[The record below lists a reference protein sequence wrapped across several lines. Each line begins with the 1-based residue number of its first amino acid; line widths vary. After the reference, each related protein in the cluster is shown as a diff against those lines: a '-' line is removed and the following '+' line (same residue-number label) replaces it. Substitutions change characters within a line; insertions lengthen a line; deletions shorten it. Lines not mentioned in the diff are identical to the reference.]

1 MQKRRGDRMREIMIS
16 STVMILLVMLFRVI
30 FRGKVRHCLI
40 YAMWLF
46 VALRLLVPVNI
57 GTFSFGVSGMM
68 NQVQD
73 HTENTKEIEND
84 KMQEGSLNTLVL
96 HKNTTTNS
104 KMTVP
109 EEKET
114 PAQISAQ
121 EKMQEAWKA
130 YKDKIW
136 LAGTGSILLVVLVAN
151 IFYVHKLKKNRKS
164 FDKFREGKLPVYV
177 TENVQVPCLYGVFKT
192 AIYLPVQR
200 LDQLTEEQVKWI
212 ICHEECHYRQRD
224 HIWSLLRILL
234 TAVYWF
240 HPLVWAA
247 AYLSKKDAEISC
259 DEKVLANSNLT
270 QKIAYGKTLIC
281 VASRDRKLSVFY
293 PTTAV
298 VGTKKELKNR
308 MRKIVEE
315 NKYKRKAKVVL
326 AVIMATSVV
335 FTFSGCGNVT
345 QKDAQNSS
353 ATSDKIEKLQTTK
366 NDNSK
371 AVEQEKDT
379 IKDDTK
385 WNEKFTDFLKENQ
398 KKYKLFSVVAVG
410 EKREP
415 VLLVSKKQYASDVLD
430 GLSGKIRTDVTETS
444 EPMKIKTG
452 ADVYVLQGDEVK
464 KIDSISCSS
473 SGEWIHVNEGKVYV
487 DTHHSL
493 TGFEWND
500 GKWTS
505 NEIAQKMDKDY
516 ENYDTEFAKQ
526 FFWNFEVADSVIFWN
541 NTSKNRKKIETYAVR
556 KNMEERVNNFIRK
569 QIKEGRQAYIVCPL
583 VEENEDMEG
592 LQSVIE
598 LAERYQKETFSE
610 YKVAYLHGKMKPKE
624 KDEIMLKF
632 KDGEIQILIATTVIE
647 VGVNVPN
654 ASIMVVENAE
664 RFGLAQ
670 LHQLRGRV
678 GRGEYQSYCILK
690 YEGNGDTI
698 RQRMKVMC
706 DTNDGF
712 VISEKDLELRG
723 SGDFFGTEQHGLPEF
738 KIANLFEDIGTL
750 KKVQGLAIK
759 IMEDDPLLEKEKN
772 KKLNELVKEKFSSR
786 IEI

>member
-1 MQKRRGDRMREIMIS
+1 MREIMIS
-16 STVMILLVMLFRVI
+16 STIMILLVMLFRII

-68 NQVQD
+68 NQVQN
-73 HTENTKEIEND
+73 HTENTKEIETD
-84 KMQEGSLNTLVL
+84 KMQEGSSNTVVL
-96 HKNTTTNS
+96 HKNTTANS
-104 KMTVP
+104 KITVT

-114 PAQISAQ
+114 PTQISAQ
-121 EKMQEAWKA
+121 EKLQEAWKA

-136 LAGTGSILLVVLVAN
+136 LAGTCCILLVVLAAN

-177 TENVQVPCLYGVFKT
+177 TENVQVPCLYGMLKT
-192 AIYLPVQR
+192 AIYLPAQR
-200 LDQLTEEQVKWI
+200 IDQLTEEQVKWI
-212 ICHEECHYRQRD
+212 ICHEECHYRQGD

-259 DEKVLANSNLT
+259 DEKVLVNSNLT
-270 QKIAYGKTLIC
+270 QKIAYGRTLIC
-281 VASRDRKLSVFY
+281 VASKEQKMSVFY
-293 PTTAV
+293 PTTAAA
-298 VGTKKELKNR
+298 GTKKELKNR

-315 NKYKRKAKVVL
+315 YKYKRKARVIL
-326 AVIMATSVV
+326 AVFMATSVV

-371 AVEQEKDT
+371 AAEQEKDT

-398 KKYKLFSVVAVG
+398 KKYKLFSVVTVG

-430 GLSGKIRTDVTETS
+430 VLSGKIRTDVTGTS

-541 NTSKNRKKIETYAVR
+541 NTSKNRKKIETDSYGSDSVFRVR
-556 KNMEERVNNFIRK
+556 LVDGGVNFENQAGSDIVRDLKKTEQTVFVCDTSAIYK
-569 QIKEGRQAYIVCPL
+569 KENKPVIWFNCVNDKKEQRIWSASPSVWDQTKWEQYYIV
-583 VEENEDMEG
+583 EG
-592 LQSVIE
+592 KK
-598 LAERYQKETFSE
+598 KESTMLRLRPVTFSGKGKAGYE
-610 YKVAYLHGKMKPKE
+610 WQQFYLT
-624 KDEIMLKF
+624 
-632 KDGEIQILIATTVIE
+632 KDGKEHVTDEDSIIYDPDAVTQEDVDKMGAFIDHLWKNRLEKAECLISTYE
-647 VGVNVPN
+647 YLDMYSGYGD
-654 ASIMVVENAE
+654 IMHEKL
-664 RFGLAQ
+664 LA
-670 LHQLRGRV
+670 
-678 GRGEYQSYCILK
+678 
-690 YEGNGDTI
+690 
-698 RQRMKVMC
+698 
-706 DTNDGF
+706 
-712 VISEKDLELRG
+712 
-723 SGDFFGTEQHGLPEF
+723 
-738 KIANLFEDIGTL
+738 
-750 KKVQGLAIK
+750 
-759 IMEDDPLLEKEKN
+759 EKEKM
-772 KKLNELVKEKFSSR
+772 K
-786 IEI
+786 

>member
-1 MQKRRGDRMREIMIS
+1 MREIMIS

-136 LAGTGSILLVVLVAN
+136 LAGTCSILLVVLVAN

-192 AIYLPVQR
+192 AIYLPAQR

-212 ICHEECHYRQRD
+212 ICHEECHYRQGD

-326 AVIMATSVV
+326 AVIMVTSVV

-366 NDNSK
+366 NANSK
-371 AVEQEKDT
+371 AAEQEKDT

-398 KKYKLFSVVAVG
+398 KKYKLFSVVTVG

-430 GLSGKIRTDVTETS
+430 GLSSKIRTDVTETS

-516 ENYDTEFAKQ
+516 KNYDTEFAKQ

-541 NTSKNRKKIETYAVR
+541 NTSKNRKKIETDSYGSDSVFRVR
-556 KNMEERVNNFIRK
+556 LVDGGVNFENQAGRGIVRDLKKTEQTVFVCDTSAIYK
-569 QIKEGRQAYIVCPL
+569 KENKPVIWFNCVNDKKEQRIWSASPSVWDQTKWEQYYIV
-583 VEENEDMEG
+583 EG
-592 LQSVIE
+592 KK
-598 LAERYQKETFSE
+598 KESTMLRLRPATFSGKGKAGYE
-610 YKVAYLHGKMKPKE
+610 WQQFYLT
-624 KDEIMLKF
+624 
-632 KDGEIQILIATTVIE
+632 KDGKEHVTDEDSIIYDPDAVTQEDVDKMGAFIDHLWKNRLEKAECLISTYE
-647 VGVNVPN
+647 YLDMYSGYGD
-654 ASIMVVENAE
+654 IMHEKL
-664 RFGLAQ
+664 LA
-670 LHQLRGRV
+670 
-678 GRGEYQSYCILK
+678 
-690 YEGNGDTI
+690 
-698 RQRMKVMC
+698 
-706 DTNDGF
+706 
-712 VISEKDLELRG
+712 
-723 SGDFFGTEQHGLPEF
+723 
-738 KIANLFEDIGTL
+738 
-750 KKVQGLAIK
+750 
-759 IMEDDPLLEKEKN
+759 EKEKM
-772 KKLNELVKEKFSSR
+772 
-786 IEI
+786 

>member
-1 MQKRRGDRMREIMIS
+1 MREIMIS

-68 NQVQD
+68 NQVQN
-73 HTENTKEIEND
+73 HTENTKEIETD

-121 EKMQEAWKA
+121 EKLQEAWKA

-136 LAGTGSILLVVLVAN
+136 LAGTCSILLVVLAAN

-192 AIYLPVQR
+192 AIYLPAQR

-212 ICHEECHYRQRD
+212 ICHEECHYRQGD

-259 DEKVLANSNLT
+259 DEKVLANSNMT

-326 AVIMATSVV
+326 AVIMVTSVV

-353 ATSDKIEKLQTTK
+353 ATSDKIEKLQKTK

-371 AVEQEKDT
+371 AAEQEKDT

-398 KKYKLFSVVAVG
+398 KKYKLFSVVTVG

-430 GLSGKIRTDVTETS
+430 GLSGKIRTDVTGTS

-541 NTSKNRKKIETYAVR
+541 NTSKNRKKIETDSYGSDSVFRVR
-556 KNMEERVNNFIRK
+556 LVDGGVNFENQAGRGIVRDLKKTEQTVFVCDTSAIYK
-569 QIKEGRQAYIVCPL
+569 KENKPVIWFNCVNDKKEQRIWSASPSVWDQTKWEQYYIV
-583 VEENEDMEG
+583 EG
-592 LQSVIE
+592 KK
-598 LAERYQKETFSE
+598 KESTMLRLRPATFSGKGKAGYE
-610 YKVAYLHGKMKPKE
+610 WQQFYLT
-624 KDEIMLKF
+624 
-632 KDGEIQILIATTVIE
+632 KDGKEHVTDEDSIIYDPDSVTQEDVDNMGAFIDHLWKNRLEKAECLISTYE
-647 VGVNVPN
+647 YLDMYSGYGD
-654 ASIMVVENAE
+654 IMHEKL
-664 RFGLAQ
+664 LA
-670 LHQLRGRV
+670 
-678 GRGEYQSYCILK
+678 
-690 YEGNGDTI
+690 
-698 RQRMKVMC
+698 
-706 DTNDGF
+706 
-712 VISEKDLELRG
+712 
-723 SGDFFGTEQHGLPEF
+723 
-738 KIANLFEDIGTL
+738 
-750 KKVQGLAIK
+750 
-759 IMEDDPLLEKEKN
+759 EKEKM
-772 KKLNELVKEKFSSR
+772 E
-786 IEI
+786 

>member
-1 MQKRRGDRMREIMIS
+1 MREIMIS

-68 NQVQD
+68 NQVQN
-73 HTENTKEIEND
+73 HTENTKEIETD

-121 EKMQEAWKA
+121 EKLQEAWKA

-136 LAGTGSILLVVLVAN
+136 LAGTCSILLVVLAAN

-192 AIYLPVQR
+192 AIYLPAQR

-212 ICHEECHYRQRD
+212 ICHEECHYRQGD

-259 DEKVLANSNLT
+259 DEKVLANSNMT

-281 VASRDRKLSVFY
+281 VASRDRKLSVLY

-326 AVIMATSVV
+326 AVIMVTSVV

-371 AVEQEKDT
+371 AAEQEKDT

-398 KKYKLFSVVAVG
+398 KKYKLFSVVTVG

-430 GLSGKIRTDVTETS
+430 GLSGKIRTDVTGTS

-541 NTSKNRKKIETYAVR
+541 NTSKNRKKIETDSYGSDSVFRVR
-556 KNMEERVNNFIRK
+556 LVDGGVNFENQAGRGIVRDLKKTEQTVFVCDTSAIYK
-569 QIKEGRQAYIVCPL
+569 KENKPVIWFNCVNDKKEQRIWSASPSVWDQTKWEQYYIV
-583 VEENEDMEG
+583 EG
-592 LQSVIE
+592 KK
-598 LAERYQKETFSE
+598 KESTMLRLRPATFSGKGKAGYE
-610 YKVAYLHGKMKPKE
+610 WQQFYLT
-624 KDEIMLKF
+624 
-632 KDGEIQILIATTVIE
+632 KDGKEHVTDEDSIIYDPDSVTQEDVDNMGAFIDHLWKNRLEKAECLISTYE
-647 VGVNVPN
+647 YLDMYSGYGD
-654 ASIMVVENAE
+654 IMHEKL
-664 RFGLAQ
+664 LA
-670 LHQLRGRV
+670 
-678 GRGEYQSYCILK
+678 
-690 YEGNGDTI
+690 
-698 RQRMKVMC
+698 
-706 DTNDGF
+706 
-712 VISEKDLELRG
+712 
-723 SGDFFGTEQHGLPEF
+723 
-738 KIANLFEDIGTL
+738 
-750 KKVQGLAIK
+750 
-759 IMEDDPLLEKEKN
+759 EKEKM
-772 KKLNELVKEKFSSR
+772 E
-786 IEI
+786 

>member
-1 MQKRRGDRMREIMIS
+1 MREIMIS

-68 NQVQD
+68 NQVQN
-73 HTENTKEIEND
+73 HTENTKEIETD

-104 KMTVP
+104 KMTVL

-177 TENVQVPCLYGVFKT
+177 TESVQVPCLYGVFKT
-192 AIYLPVQR
+192 AIYLPAQR

-212 ICHEECHYRQRD
+212 ICHEECHYRQGD

-326 AVIMATSVV
+326 AVIMVTSVV

-371 AVEQEKDT
+371 AAEQEKDT

-398 KKYKLFSVVAVG
+398 KKYKLFSVVTVG

-430 GLSGKIRTDVTETS
+430 GLSSKIRTDVTETS

-541 NTSKNRKKIETYAVR
+541 NTSKNRKKIETDSYGSDSVFRVR
-556 KNMEERVNNFIRK
+556 LVDGGVNFENQAGSDIVRDLKKTEQTVFVCDTSAIYK
-569 QIKEGRQAYIVCPL
+569 KENKPVLWFNCVNDKKEQRIWSASPSVWDQTKWEQYYIV
-583 VEENEDMEG
+583 EG
-592 LQSVIE
+592 KK
-598 LAERYQKETFSE
+598 KESTMLRLRPATFFGKGKAGYE
-610 YKVAYLHGKMKPKE
+610 WQQFYLT
-624 KDEIMLKF
+624 
-632 KDGEIQILIATTVIE
+632 KDGKEHVTDEDSIIYDPDAVTQEDVDKMGAFIDHLWKNRLEKAECLISTYE
-647 VGVNVPN
+647 YLDMYSGYGD
-654 ASIMVVENAE
+654 IMHEKL
-664 RFGLAQ
+664 LA
-670 LHQLRGRV
+670 
-678 GRGEYQSYCILK
+678 
-690 YEGNGDTI
+690 
-698 RQRMKVMC
+698 
-706 DTNDGF
+706 
-712 VISEKDLELRG
+712 
-723 SGDFFGTEQHGLPEF
+723 
-738 KIANLFEDIGTL
+738 
-750 KKVQGLAIK
+750 
-759 IMEDDPLLEKEKN
+759 EKEKM
-772 KKLNELVKEKFSSR
+772 K
-786 IEI
+786 

>member
-1 MQKRRGDRMREIMIS
+1 MREIMIS

-68 NQVQD
+68 NQVQN
-73 HTENTKEIEND
+73 HTENTKEIETD

-104 KMTVP
+104 KMTVL

-177 TENVQVPCLYGVFKT
+177 TESVQVPCLYGVFKT
-192 AIYLPVQR
+192 AIYLPAQR

-212 ICHEECHYRQRD
+212 ICHEECHYRQGD

-315 NKYKRKAKVVL
+315 NKYKRKAKGVL
-326 AVIMATSVV
+326 AVIMVTSVV

-371 AVEQEKDT
+371 AAEQEKDT

-398 KKYKLFSVVAVG
+398 KKYKLFSVVTVG

-430 GLSGKIRTDVTETS
+430 GLSSKIRTDVTETS

-541 NTSKNRKKIETYAVR
+541 NTSKNRKKIETDSYGSDSVFRVR
-556 KNMEERVNNFIRK
+556 
-569 QIKEGRQAYIVCPL
+569 L
-583 VEENEDMEG
+583 V
-592 LQSVIE
+592 
-598 LAERYQKETFSE
+598 
-610 YKVAYLHGKMKPKE
+610 
-624 KDEIMLKF
+624 
-632 KDGEIQILIATTVIE
+632 DG
-647 VGVNVPN
+647 GVNF
-654 ASIMVVENAE
+654 ENQA
-664 RFGLAQ
+664 
-670 LHQLRGRV
+670 
-678 GRGEYQSYCILK
+678 
-690 YEGNGDTI
+690 
-698 RQRMKVMC
+698 
-706 DTNDGF
+706 
-712 VISEKDLELRG
+712 G
-723 SGDFFGTEQHGLPEF
+723 S
-738 KIANLFEDIGTL
+738 DIVRDL
-750 KKVQGLAIK
+750 KKT
-759 IMEDDPLLEKEKN
+759 
-772 KKLNELVKEKFSSR
+772 
-786 IEI
+786 

>member
-1 MQKRRGDRMREIMIS
+1 MREIMIS

-57 GTFSFGVSGMM
+57 GSFSFGVSGMV
-68 NQVQD
+68 NQVQN
-73 HTENTKEIEND
+73 HTENTNKIEPD
-84 KMQEGSLNTLVL
+84 KMQEGSSNIVVL
-96 HKNTTTNS
+96 HKNTTANS
-104 KMTVP
+104 KITVT

-114 PAQISAQ
+114 PTQISAQ
-121 EKMQEAWKA
+121 EKLQEAWKA

-136 LAGTGSILLVVLVAN
+136 LAGTCCILLVVLAAN

-177 TENVQVPCLYGVFKT
+177 TENVQVPCLYGVLKT
-192 AIYLPVQR
+192 AIYLPAQR

-212 ICHEECHYRQRD
+212 ICHEECHYRQGD

-259 DEKVLANSNLT
+259 DEKVLVNSNLT
-270 QKIAYGKTLIC
+270 QKIAYGRTLIC
-281 VASRDRKLSVFY
+281 VASKEQKMSVFY
-293 PTTAV
+293 PTTAAA
-298 VGTKKELKNR
+298 GTKKELKNR

-315 NKYKRKAKVVL
+315 NKYKRKARVIL
-326 AVIMATSVV
+326 AVFMVASVV

-345 QKDAQNSS
+345 QKEAQNSS
-353 ATSDKIEKLQTTK
+353 ATSDKTEKLQATK

-371 AVEQEKDT
+371 AAEQEKDT
-379 IKDDTK
+379 IKDYTK
-385 WNEKFTDFLKENQ
+385 WNEKFTDFLKENE
-398 KKYKLFSVVAVG
+398 KKYKLFSVVTVG
-410 EKREP
+410 ENREP

-430 GLSGKIRTDVTETS
+430 GLSGKIRTDVTGTG

-452 ADVYVLQGDEVK
+452 ADVYVLQGEEVK

-526 FFWNFEVADSVIFWN
+526 FFWNFDVADSVIFWN
-541 NTSKNRKKIETYAVR
+541 NTSKNRKKIETDSYGSDSVFRVR
-556 KNMEERVNNFIRK
+556 LVDGGVNFENQAGRGIVRDLKKTEQTVFVCDTSAIYK
-569 QIKEGRQAYIVCPL
+569 KENKSVIWFNCVNDKKEQRIWSASPSVWDQTKWEQYYIV
-583 VEENEDMEG
+583 EG
-592 LQSVIE
+592 KK
-598 LAERYQKETFSE
+598 KESTMLRLRPATFSGKGKAGYE
-610 YKVAYLHGKMKPKE
+610 WQQFYLT
-624 KDEIMLKF
+624 
-632 KDGEIQILIATTVIE
+632 KDGKEHMTDEDSIIYDPDAVTQEDVDKMGAFIDHLWKNRLEKAECLISTYE
-647 VGVNVPN
+647 YLDMYSGYGD
-654 ASIMVVENAE
+654 IMHEKL
-664 RFGLAQ
+664 LA
-670 LHQLRGRV
+670 
-678 GRGEYQSYCILK
+678 
-690 YEGNGDTI
+690 
-698 RQRMKVMC
+698 
-706 DTNDGF
+706 
-712 VISEKDLELRG
+712 
-723 SGDFFGTEQHGLPEF
+723 
-738 KIANLFEDIGTL
+738 
-750 KKVQGLAIK
+750 
-759 IMEDDPLLEKEKN
+759 EKEKM
-772 KKLNELVKEKFSSR
+772 E
-786 IEI
+786 

>member
-1 MQKRRGDRMREIMIS
+1 MREIMIS

-68 NQVQD
+68 NQVQN
-73 HTENTKEIEND
+73 HTENTKEIETD
-84 KMQEGSLNTLVL
+84 KMQEGSSNTVVL
-96 HKNTTTNS
+96 YKNITTNS

-136 LAGTGSILLVVLVAN
+136 LAGTCSILLVVLEAN

-192 AIYLPVQR
+192 AIYLPAQR

-212 ICHEECHYRQRD
+212 ICHEECHYRQGD

-326 AVIMATSVV
+326 AVIMVTSVV

-371 AVEQEKDT
+371 AAEQEKDT

-398 KKYKLFSVVAVG
+398 KKYKLFSVVTVG

-430 GLSGKIRTDVTETS
+430 GLSGKMRTDVTGTS

-541 NTSKNRKKIETYAVR
+541 NTSKNRKKIETDSYGSDSVFRVR
-556 KNMEERVNNFIRK
+556 LVDGGVNFENQAGRGIVRDLKKTEQTVFVCDTSAIYK
-569 QIKEGRQAYIVCPL
+569 KENKSVIWFNCVNDKKEQRIWSASPSVWDQSKWEQYYIV
-583 VEENEDMEG
+583 EG
-592 LQSVIE
+592 KK
-598 LAERYQKETFSE
+598 KESTMLRLRPATFSGKGKAGYE
-610 YKVAYLHGKMKPKE
+610 WQQFYLT
-624 KDEIMLKF
+624 
-632 KDGEIQILIATTVIE
+632 KDGKEHVTDEDSIIYDPDAVTQEDVDKMGAFIDHLWKNRLEKAECLISTYE
-647 VGVNVPN
+647 YLDMYSGYGD
-654 ASIMVVENAE
+654 IMHEKL
-664 RFGLAQ
+664 LA
-670 LHQLRGRV
+670 
-678 GRGEYQSYCILK
+678 
-690 YEGNGDTI
+690 
-698 RQRMKVMC
+698 
-706 DTNDGF
+706 
-712 VISEKDLELRG
+712 
-723 SGDFFGTEQHGLPEF
+723 
-738 KIANLFEDIGTL
+738 
-750 KKVQGLAIK
+750 
-759 IMEDDPLLEKEKN
+759 EKEKM
-772 KKLNELVKEKFSSR
+772 E
-786 IEI
+786 

>member
-1 MQKRRGDRMREIMIS
+1 MREIMIS

-114 PAQISAQ
+114 PAQISVQ
-121 EKMQEAWKA
+121 EKLQEVWNV

-136 LAGTGSILLVVLVAN
+136 LAGTYCILLV
-151 IFYVHKLKKNRKS
+151 IFATNFLYVHKLKNNRKS

-192 AIYLPVQR
+192 AIYLPAQR
-200 LDQLTEEQVKWI
+200 IDQLTEEQVKWI
-212 ICHEECHYRQRD
+212 ICHEECHYRQGD

-371 AVEQEKDT
+371 AAEQEKDT

-398 KKYKLFSVVAVG
+398 KKYKLFSVVTVG

-430 GLSGKIRTDVTETS
+430 GLSGKMRTDVTGTS

-541 NTSKNRKKIETYAVR
+541 NTSENRKKIETDSYGSDSVFRVR
-556 KNMEERVNNFIRK
+556 LVDGGVNFENQAGRGIVRDLKKTEQTVFVCDTSAIYK
-569 QIKEGRQAYIVCPL
+569 KESKPVIWFNCVNDKKEQRIWSASPSVWDQTKWEQYYIV
-583 VEENEDMEG
+583 EG
-592 LQSVIE
+592 KK
-598 LAERYQKETFSE
+598 KESTMLRLRPATFSGKGKAGYE
-610 YKVAYLHGKMKPKE
+610 WQQFYLT
-624 KDEIMLKF
+624 
-632 KDGEIQILIATTVIE
+632 KDGKEHVTDEDSIIYDPDAVTQEDVDKMGAFIDHLWKNRLEKAECLISTYE
-647 VGVNVPN
+647 YLDMYSGYGD
-654 ASIMVVENAE
+654 IMHEKL
-664 RFGLAQ
+664 LA
-670 LHQLRGRV
+670 
-678 GRGEYQSYCILK
+678 
-690 YEGNGDTI
+690 
-698 RQRMKVMC
+698 
-706 DTNDGF
+706 
-712 VISEKDLELRG
+712 
-723 SGDFFGTEQHGLPEF
+723 
-738 KIANLFEDIGTL
+738 
-750 KKVQGLAIK
+750 
-759 IMEDDPLLEKEKN
+759 EKEKM
-772 KKLNELVKEKFSSR
+772 K
-786 IEI
+786 

>member
-1 MQKRRGDRMREIMIS
+1 MREIMIS

-30 FRGKVRHCLI
+30 FRGKVRHYLI

-68 NQVQD
+68 NQVQN
-73 HTENTKEIEND
+73 HTENTKEIETD
-84 KMQEGSLNTLVL
+84 KMQESSLNTLVL

-136 LAGTGSILLVVLVAN
+136 LAGTCSILLVVLAAN

-192 AIYLPVQR
+192 AIYLPAQR

-212 ICHEECHYRQRD
+212 ICHEECHYRQGD

-259 DEKVLANSNLT
+259 DEKVLANSNMT

-371 AVEQEKDT
+371 AAEQEKDT

-398 KKYKLFSVVAVG
+398 KKYKLFSVVTVG

-430 GLSGKIRTDVTETS
+430 GLSGKIRTDVTGTS

-541 NTSKNRKKIETYAVR
+541 NTSKNRKKIETDSYGSDSVFRVR
-556 KNMEERVNNFIRK
+556 LVDGGVNFENQAGRGIVRDLKKTEQTVFVCDTSAIYK
-569 QIKEGRQAYIVCPL
+569 KENKPVIWFNCVNDKKEQRIWSASPSVWDQSKWEQYYT
-583 VEENEDMEG
+583 VEG
-592 LQSVIE
+592 KK
-598 LAERYQKETFSE
+598 KESTMLRLRPATFSGKGKAGYE
-610 YKVAYLHGKMKPKE
+610 WQQFYLT
-624 KDEIMLKF
+624 
-632 KDGEIQILIATTVIE
+632 KDGKEHVTDEDSIIYDPDSVTQEDVDNMGAFIDHLWKNRLEKAECLISTYE
-647 VGVNVPN
+647 YLDMYSGYGD
-654 ASIMVVENAE
+654 IMHEKL
-664 RFGLAQ
+664 LA
-670 LHQLRGRV
+670 
-678 GRGEYQSYCILK
+678 
-690 YEGNGDTI
+690 
-698 RQRMKVMC
+698 
-706 DTNDGF
+706 
-712 VISEKDLELRG
+712 
-723 SGDFFGTEQHGLPEF
+723 
-738 KIANLFEDIGTL
+738 
-750 KKVQGLAIK
+750 
-759 IMEDDPLLEKEKN
+759 EKEKM
-772 KKLNELVKEKFSSR
+772 E
-786 IEI
+786 

>member
-1 MQKRRGDRMREIMIS
+1 MREIMIS

-136 LAGTGSILLVVLVAN
+136 LAGTCSILLVVLVAN

-177 TENVQVPCLYGVFKT
+177 TENVQVPCLYGVLKT
-192 AIYLPVQR
+192 AIYLPAQR

-371 AVEQEKDT
+371 AAEQEKDM

-398 KKYKLFSVVAVG
+398 KKYKLFSVVTVG

-430 GLSGKIRTDVTETS
+430 GLSSKIRTDVTETS

-452 ADVYVLQGDEVK
+452 ADVYVLQDDEVK

-541 NTSKNRKKIETYAVR
+541 NTSKNRKKIETDSYGSDSVFRVR
-556 KNMEERVNNFIRK
+556 LVDGGVNFENQAGSDIVRDLKKTEQTVFVCDTSAIYK
-569 QIKEGRQAYIVCPL
+569 KENKPVIWFNCVNDKKEQRIWSASPSVWDQSKWEQYYIV
-583 VEENEDMEG
+583 EG
-592 LQSVIE
+592 KK
-598 LAERYQKETFSE
+598 KESTMLRLRPATFSGKGKAGYE
-610 YKVAYLHGKMKPKE
+610 WQQFYLT
-624 KDEIMLKF
+624 
-632 KDGEIQILIATTVIE
+632 KDGKEHVTDEDSIIYDPDAVTQEDVDNMGAFIDHLWKNRLEKAECLISTYE
-647 VGVNVPN
+647 YLDMYSGYGD
-654 ASIMVVENAE
+654 IMHEKL
-664 RFGLAQ
+664 LA
-670 LHQLRGRV
+670 
-678 GRGEYQSYCILK
+678 
-690 YEGNGDTI
+690 
-698 RQRMKVMC
+698 
-706 DTNDGF
+706 
-712 VISEKDLELRG
+712 
-723 SGDFFGTEQHGLPEF
+723 
-738 KIANLFEDIGTL
+738 
-750 KKVQGLAIK
+750 
-759 IMEDDPLLEKEKN
+759 EKEKM
-772 KKLNELVKEKFSSR
+772 K
-786 IEI
+786 

>member
-1 MQKRRGDRMREIMIS
+1 MREIMIS

-68 NQVQD
+68 NQVQN
-73 HTENTKEIEND
+73 HTENTKEIETD

-104 KMTVP
+104 KMTVL

-212 ICHEECHYRQRD
+212 ICHEECHYRQGD

-259 DEKVLANSNLT
+259 DEKVLANSNMT

-326 AVIMATSVV
+326 AVIMVTSVV

-371 AVEQEKDT
+371 AAEQEKDT

-398 KKYKLFSVVAVG
+398 KKYKLFSVVTVG

-430 GLSGKIRTDVTETS
+430 GLSGKIRTDVTGTS

-541 NTSKNRKKIETYAVR
+541 NTSKNRKKIETDSYGSDSVFRVR
-556 KNMEERVNNFIRK
+556 LVDGGVNFENQAGRGIVRDLKKTEQTVFVCDTSAIYK
-569 QIKEGRQAYIVCPL
+569 KENKPVIWFNCVNDKKEQRIWSASPSVWDQTKWEQYYIV
-583 VEENEDMEG
+583 EG
-592 LQSVIE
+592 KK
-598 LAERYQKETFSE
+598 KESTMLRLRPATFSGKGKAGYE
-610 YKVAYLHGKMKPKE
+610 WQQFYLT
-624 KDEIMLKF
+624 
-632 KDGEIQILIATTVIE
+632 KDGKEHVTDEDSIIYDPDSVTQEDVDNMGAFIDHLWKNRLEKAECLISTYE
-647 VGVNVPN
+647 YLDMYSGYGD
-654 ASIMVVENAE
+654 IMHEKL
-664 RFGLAQ
+664 LA
-670 LHQLRGRV
+670 
-678 GRGEYQSYCILK
+678 
-690 YEGNGDTI
+690 
-698 RQRMKVMC
+698 
-706 DTNDGF
+706 
-712 VISEKDLELRG
+712 
-723 SGDFFGTEQHGLPEF
+723 
-738 KIANLFEDIGTL
+738 
-750 KKVQGLAIK
+750 
-759 IMEDDPLLEKEKN
+759 EKEKM
-772 KKLNELVKEKFSSR
+772 E
-786 IEI
+786 

>member
-1 MQKRRGDRMREIMIS
+1 MREIMIS

-30 FRGKVRHCLI
+30 FRGKVRRCLI

-68 NQVQD
+68 NQVQN
-73 HTENTKEIEND
+73 HTENTKEIETD

-104 KMTVP
+104 KMTVL

-177 TENVQVPCLYGVFKT
+177 TESVQVPCLYGVFKT
-192 AIYLPVQR
+192 AIYLPAQR

-212 ICHEECHYRQRD
+212 ICHEECHYRQGD

-326 AVIMATSVV
+326 AVIMVTSVV

-371 AVEQEKDT
+371 AAEQEKDT

-398 KKYKLFSVVAVG
+398 KKYKLFSVVTVG

-541 NTSKNRKKIETYAVR
+541 NTSKNRKKIETDSYGSDSVFRVR
-556 KNMEERVNNFIRK
+556 LVDGGVNFENQAGSDIVRDLKKTEQTVFVCDTSAIYK
-569 QIKEGRQAYIVCPL
+569 KENKPVLWFNCVNDKKEQRIWSASPSVWDQTKWEQYYIV
-583 VEENEDMEG
+583 EG
-592 LQSVIE
+592 KK
-598 LAERYQKETFSE
+598 KESTMLRLRPATFFGKGKAGYE
-610 YKVAYLHGKMKPKE
+610 WQQFYLT
-624 KDEIMLKF
+624 
-632 KDGEIQILIATTVIE
+632 KDGKEHVTDEDSIIYDPDAVTQEDVDKMGAFIDHLWKNRLEKAECLISTYE
-647 VGVNVPN
+647 YLDMYSGYGD
-654 ASIMVVENAE
+654 IMHEKL
-664 RFGLAQ
+664 LA
-670 LHQLRGRV
+670 
-678 GRGEYQSYCILK
+678 
-690 YEGNGDTI
+690 
-698 RQRMKVMC
+698 
-706 DTNDGF
+706 
-712 VISEKDLELRG
+712 
-723 SGDFFGTEQHGLPEF
+723 
-738 KIANLFEDIGTL
+738 
-750 KKVQGLAIK
+750 
-759 IMEDDPLLEKEKN
+759 EKEKM
-772 KKLNELVKEKFSSR
+772 K
-786 IEI
+786 

>member
-1 MQKRRGDRMREIMIS
+1 MREIMIS

-68 NQVQD
+68 NQVQN
-73 HTENTKEIEND
+73 HTENTKEIETD

-136 LAGTGSILLVVLVAN
+136 LAGTCSILLVVLVAN

-177 TENVQVPCLYGVFKT
+177 TENVQVPCLYGVLKT
-192 AIYLPVQR
+192 AIYLPAQR

-212 ICHEECHYRQRD
+212 ICHEECHYRQGD

-259 DEKVLANSNLT
+259 DEKVLANSNMT

-371 AVEQEKDT
+371 AAEQEKDT

-398 KKYKLFSVVAVG
+398 KKYKLFSVVTVG

-541 NTSKNRKKIETYAVR
+541 NTSKNRKKIETDSYGSDSVFRVR
-556 KNMEERVNNFIRK
+556 LVDGGVNFENQAGSDIVRDLKKTEQTVFVCDTSAIYK
-569 QIKEGRQAYIVCPL
+569 KENKPVIWFNCVNDKKEQRIWSASPSVWDQTKWEQYYT
-583 VEENEDMEG
+583 VEG
-592 LQSVIE
+592 KK
-598 LAERYQKETFSE
+598 KESTMLRLRPATFSGKGKAGYE
-610 YKVAYLHGKMKPKE
+610 WQQFYLT
-624 KDEIMLKF
+624 
-632 KDGEIQILIATTVIE
+632 KDGKEHVTDEDSIIYDPDAVTQEDVDKMGAFIDHLWKNRLEKAECLISTYE
-647 VGVNVPN
+647 YLDMYSGYGD
-654 ASIMVVENAE
+654 IMHEKL
-664 RFGLAQ
+664 LA
-670 LHQLRGRV
+670 
-678 GRGEYQSYCILK
+678 
-690 YEGNGDTI
+690 
-698 RQRMKVMC
+698 
-706 DTNDGF
+706 
-712 VISEKDLELRG
+712 
-723 SGDFFGTEQHGLPEF
+723 
-738 KIANLFEDIGTL
+738 
-750 KKVQGLAIK
+750 
-759 IMEDDPLLEKEKN
+759 EKEKM
-772 KKLNELVKEKFSSR
+772 K
-786 IEI
+786 

>member
-1 MQKRRGDRMREIMIS
+1 MREIMIS

-68 NQVQD
+68 NQVQN
-73 HTENTKEIEND
+73 HTENTKEIETD

-104 KMTVP
+104 KMTVL

-192 AIYLPVQR
+192 AIYLPAQR

-212 ICHEECHYRQRD
+212 ICHEECHYRQGD

-259 DEKVLANSNLT
+259 DEKVLANSNMT

-326 AVIMATSVV
+326 AVIMVTSVV

-371 AVEQEKDT
+371 AAEQEKDT

-398 KKYKLFSVVAVG
+398 KKYKLFSVVTVG

-430 GLSGKIRTDVTETS
+430 GLSGKIRTDVTGTS

-541 NTSKNRKKIETYAVR
+541 NTSKNRKKIETDSYGSDSVFRVR
-556 KNMEERVNNFIRK
+556 LVDGGVNFENQAGRGIVRDLKKTEQTVFVCDTSAIYK
-569 QIKEGRQAYIVCPL
+569 KENKSVIWFNCVNDKKEQRIWSASPSVWDQSKWEQYYIV
-583 VEENEDMEG
+583 EG
-592 LQSVIE
+592 KK
-598 LAERYQKETFSE
+598 KESTMLRLRPATFSGKGKAGYE
-610 YKVAYLHGKMKPKE
+610 WQQFYLT
-624 KDEIMLKF
+624 
-632 KDGEIQILIATTVIE
+632 KDGKEHVTDEDSIIYDPDAVTQEDVDKMGAFIDHLWKNRLEKAECLISTYE
-647 VGVNVPN
+647 YLDMYSGYGD
-654 ASIMVVENAE
+654 IMHEKL
-664 RFGLAQ
+664 LA
-670 LHQLRGRV
+670 
-678 GRGEYQSYCILK
+678 
-690 YEGNGDTI
+690 
-698 RQRMKVMC
+698 
-706 DTNDGF
+706 
-712 VISEKDLELRG
+712 
-723 SGDFFGTEQHGLPEF
+723 
-738 KIANLFEDIGTL
+738 
-750 KKVQGLAIK
+750 
-759 IMEDDPLLEKEKN
+759 EKEKM
-772 KKLNELVKEKFSSR
+772 E
-786 IEI
+786 

>member
-1 MQKRRGDRMREIMIS
+1 MREIMIS

-73 HTENTKEIEND
+73 HTENTKEIETD

-136 LAGTGSILLVVLVAN
+136 LAGTCSILLVVLAAN

-192 AIYLPVQR
+192 AIYLPAQR

-212 ICHEECHYRQRD
+212 ICHEECHYRQGD

-326 AVIMATSVV
+326 AVIMVTSVV

-371 AVEQEKDT
+371 AAEQEKDT

-398 KKYKLFSVVAVG
+398 KKYKLFSVVTVG

-541 NTSKNRKKIETYAVR
+541 NTSKNRKKIETDSYGSDSVFRVR
-556 KNMEERVNNFIRK
+556 LVDGGVNFENQAGRGIVRDLKKTEQTVFVCDTSAIYK
-569 QIKEGRQAYIVCPL
+569 KENKPVIWFNCVNDKKEQRIWSASPSVWDQTKWEQYYIV
-583 VEENEDMEG
+583 EG
-592 LQSVIE
+592 KK
-598 LAERYQKETFSE
+598 KESTMLRLRPATFSGKGKAGYE
-610 YKVAYLHGKMKPKE
+610 WQQFYLT
-624 KDEIMLKF
+624 
-632 KDGEIQILIATTVIE
+632 KDGKEHVTDEDSIIYDPDAVTQEDVDKMGAFIDHLWKNRLEKAECLISTYE
-647 VGVNVPN
+647 YLDMYSGYGD
-654 ASIMVVENAE
+654 IMHEKL
-664 RFGLAQ
+664 LA
-670 LHQLRGRV
+670 
-678 GRGEYQSYCILK
+678 
-690 YEGNGDTI
+690 
-698 RQRMKVMC
+698 
-706 DTNDGF
+706 
-712 VISEKDLELRG
+712 
-723 SGDFFGTEQHGLPEF
+723 
-738 KIANLFEDIGTL
+738 
-750 KKVQGLAIK
+750 
-759 IMEDDPLLEKEKN
+759 EKEKM
-772 KKLNELVKEKFSSR
+772 E
-786 IEI
+786 

>member
-1 MQKRRGDRMREIMIS
+1 MREIMIS

-84 KMQEGSLNTLVL
+84 KMQEGSLNTFVL

-121 EKMQEAWKA
+121 EKMQEAWKT

-136 LAGTGSILLVVLVAN
+136 LAGTCSILLVVLVAN

-192 AIYLPVQR
+192 AIYLPAQR

-212 ICHEECHYRQRD
+212 ICHEECHYRQGD

-259 DEKVLANSNLT
+259 DEKVLANSNMT

-371 AVEQEKDT
+371 AAEQEKDT
-379 IKDDTK
+379 IRDDTK

-398 KKYKLFSVVAVG
+398 KKYKLFSVVTVG

-430 GLSGKIRTDVTETS
+430 GLSGKIRTDVTGTS

-541 NTSKNRKKIETYAVR
+541 NTSKNRKKIETDSYGSDSVFRVR
-556 KNMEERVNNFIRK
+556 LVDGGVNFENQAGRGIVRDLKKTEQTVFVCDTSAIYK
-569 QIKEGRQAYIVCPL
+569 KENKPVIWFNCVNDKKEQRIWSASPSVWDQSKWEQYYT
-583 VEENEDMEG
+583 VEG
-592 LQSVIE
+592 KK
-598 LAERYQKETFSE
+598 KESTMLRLRPATFSGKGKAGYE
-610 YKVAYLHGKMKPKE
+610 WQQFYLT
-624 KDEIMLKF
+624 
-632 KDGEIQILIATTVIE
+632 KDGKEHVTDEDSIIYDPDAVTQEDVDNMGAFIDNLWKNRLEKAECLISTYE
-647 VGVNVPN
+647 YLDMYSGYGD
-654 ASIMVVENAE
+654 IMHEKL
-664 RFGLAQ
+664 LA
-670 LHQLRGRV
+670 
-678 GRGEYQSYCILK
+678 
-690 YEGNGDTI
+690 
-698 RQRMKVMC
+698 
-706 DTNDGF
+706 
-712 VISEKDLELRG
+712 
-723 SGDFFGTEQHGLPEF
+723 
-738 KIANLFEDIGTL
+738 
-750 KKVQGLAIK
+750 
-759 IMEDDPLLEKEKN
+759 EKEKM
-772 KKLNELVKEKFSSR
+772 E
-786 IEI
+786 

>member
-1 MQKRRGDRMREIMIS
+1 MREIMIS

-68 NQVQD
+68 NQVQN
-73 HTENTKEIEND
+73 HTENTKEIETD

-121 EKMQEAWKA
+121 EKLQEAWKA

-136 LAGTGSILLVVLVAN
+136 LAGTCSILLVVLAAN

-192 AIYLPVQR
+192 AIYLPAQR

-212 ICHEECHYRQRD
+212 ICHEECHYRQGD

-247 AYLSKKDAEISC
+247 AYLSKKDAEISF
-259 DEKVLANSNLT
+259 DEKVLANSNMT

-326 AVIMATSVV
+326 AVIMVTSVV

-371 AVEQEKDT
+371 AAEQEKDT

-398 KKYKLFSVVAVG
+398 KKYKLFSVVTVG

-430 GLSGKIRTDVTETS
+430 GLSGKIRTDVTGTS

-541 NTSKNRKKIETYAVR
+541 NTSKNRKKIETDSYGSDSVFRVR
-556 KNMEERVNNFIRK
+556 LVDGGVNFENQAGRGIVRDLKKTEQTVFVCDTSAIYK
-569 QIKEGRQAYIVCPL
+569 KENKPVIWFNCVNDKKEQRIWSASPSVWDQTKWEQYYIV
-583 VEENEDMEG
+583 EG
-592 LQSVIE
+592 KK
-598 LAERYQKETFSE
+598 KESTMLRLRPATFSGKGKAGYE
-610 YKVAYLHGKMKPKE
+610 WQQFYLT
-624 KDEIMLKF
+624 
-632 KDGEIQILIATTVIE
+632 KDGKEHVTDEDSIIYDPDSVTQEDVDNMGAFIDHLWKNRLEKAECLISTYE
-647 VGVNVPN
+647 YLDMYSGYGD
-654 ASIMVVENAE
+654 IMHEKL
-664 RFGLAQ
+664 LA
-670 LHQLRGRV
+670 
-678 GRGEYQSYCILK
+678 
-690 YEGNGDTI
+690 
-698 RQRMKVMC
+698 
-706 DTNDGF
+706 
-712 VISEKDLELRG
+712 
-723 SGDFFGTEQHGLPEF
+723 
-738 KIANLFEDIGTL
+738 
-750 KKVQGLAIK
+750 
-759 IMEDDPLLEKEKN
+759 EKEKM
-772 KKLNELVKEKFSSR
+772 E
-786 IEI
+786 

>member
-1 MQKRRGDRMREIMIS
+1 MREIMIS

-68 NQVQD
+68 NQVQN
-73 HTENTKEIEND
+73 HTENTKEIETD

-104 KMTVP
+104 KMTVL

-177 TENVQVPCLYGVFKT
+177 TESVQVPCLYGGFKT
-192 AIYLPVQR
+192 AIYLPAQR

-212 ICHEECHYRQRD
+212 ICHEECHYRQGD

-326 AVIMATSVV
+326 AVIMVTSVV

-371 AVEQEKDT
+371 AAEQEKDT

-398 KKYKLFSVVAVG
+398 KKYKLFSVVTVG

-430 GLSGKIRTDVTETS
+430 GLSSKIRTDVTETS

-541 NTSKNRKKIETYAVR
+541 NTSKNRKKIETDSYGSDSVFRVR
-556 KNMEERVNNFIRK
+556 LVDGGVNFENQAGSDIVRDLKKTEQTVFVCDTSAIYK
-569 QIKEGRQAYIVCPL
+569 KENKPVLWFNCVNDKKEQRIWSASPSVWDQTKWEQYYIV
-583 VEENEDMEG
+583 EG
-592 LQSVIE
+592 KK
-598 LAERYQKETFSE
+598 KESTMLRLRPATFFGKGKAGYE
-610 YKVAYLHGKMKPKE
+610 WQQFYLT
-624 KDEIMLKF
+624 
-632 KDGEIQILIATTVIE
+632 KDGKEHVTDEDSIIYDPDAVTQEDVDKMGAFIDHLWKNRLEKAECLISTYE
-647 VGVNVPN
+647 YLDMYSGYGD
-654 ASIMVVENAE
+654 IMHEKL
-664 RFGLAQ
+664 LA
-670 LHQLRGRV
+670 
-678 GRGEYQSYCILK
+678 
-690 YEGNGDTI
+690 
-698 RQRMKVMC
+698 
-706 DTNDGF
+706 
-712 VISEKDLELRG
+712 
-723 SGDFFGTEQHGLPEF
+723 
-738 KIANLFEDIGTL
+738 
-750 KKVQGLAIK
+750 
-759 IMEDDPLLEKEKN
+759 EKEKM
-772 KKLNELVKEKFSSR
+772 K
-786 IEI
+786 

>member
-1 MQKRRGDRMREIMIS
+1 MREIMIS
-16 STVMILLVMLFRVI
+16 STIMILLVMLFRII

-68 NQVQD
+68 NQVQN
-73 HTENTKEIEND
+73 HTENTKEIETD
-84 KMQEGSLNTLVL
+84 KMQEGSSNIVVLN
-96 HKNTTTNS
+96 KNTAANS

-109 EEKET
+109 EAKET
-114 PAQISAQ
+114 PTQISVQ
-121 EKMQEAWKA
+121 EKLQEAWKA

-136 LAGTGSILLVVLVAN
+136 LAGTCCILLVVLAAN

-192 AIYLPVQR
+192 AIYLPAQR
-200 LDQLTEEQVKWI
+200 IDQLTEEQVKWI
-212 ICHEECHYRQRD
+212 ICHEECHYRQGD

-259 DEKVLANSNLT
+259 DEKVLVNSNLT
-270 QKIAYGKTLIC
+270 QKIAYGRTLIC
-281 VASRDRKLSVFY
+281 VASKEQKMSVFY
-293 PTTAV
+293 PTTAAA
-298 VGTKKELKNR
+298 GTKKELKNR

-315 NKYKRKAKVVL
+315 YKYKRKARVIL
-326 AVIMATSVV
+326 AVFMAASVV

-345 QKDAQNSS
+345 QKEAQNSS
-353 ATSDKIEKLQTTK
+353 ATSDKTEKLQTTK

-371 AVEQEKDT
+371 AAEQEKDT
-379 IKDDTK
+379 IKDYTK
-385 WNEKFTDFLKENQ
+385 WNEKFTDFLKENE
-398 KKYKLFSVVAVG
+398 KKYKLFSVVTVG
-410 EKREP
+410 ENREP

-430 GLSGKIRTDVTETS
+430 GLSGKIRTDVTGTG

-452 ADVYVLQGDEVK
+452 ADVYVLQGEEVK

-526 FFWNFEVADSVIFWN
+526 FFWNFDVADSVIFWN
-541 NTSKNRKKIETYAVR
+541 NTSKNRKKIETDSYGSDSVFRVRLVDGGVNFENRAGRGIVRDRKKTEQTVFVCDTSAIYKKENKPVIWFNCVNDKKEKRIWSASPSVWDQTKWEQYYTVDGDKKEATMLRLRPVTFSGKGKTGYEWQQFYLTKDGKEHVTDEDSIIYDPDAVTQEDVDKMGAFIDHLW
-556 KNMEERVNNFIRK
+556 KNRLEKAECLISTYEYLDMYSGYGDIMHEKLLAE
-569 QIKEGRQAYIVCPL
+569 
-583 VEENEDMEG
+583 EEN
-592 LQSVIE
+592 
-598 LAERYQKETFSE
+598 
-610 YKVAYLHGKMKPKE
+610 
-624 KDEIMLKF
+624 
-632 KDGEIQILIATTVIE
+632 
-647 VGVNVPN
+647 
-654 ASIMVVENAE
+654 
-664 RFGLAQ
+664 
-670 LHQLRGRV
+670 
-678 GRGEYQSYCILK
+678 
-690 YEGNGDTI
+690 
-698 RQRMKVMC
+698 
-706 DTNDGF
+706 
-712 VISEKDLELRG
+712 
-723 SGDFFGTEQHGLPEF
+723 
-738 KIANLFEDIGTL
+738 
-750 KKVQGLAIK
+750 
-759 IMEDDPLLEKEKN
+759 LEKN
-772 KKLNELVKEKFSSR
+772 
-786 IEI
+786 

>member
-1 MQKRRGDRMREIMIS
+1 MREIMIS

-68 NQVQD
+68 NQVQN
-73 HTENTKEIEND
+73 HTENTKEIETD

-177 TENVQVPCLYGVFKT
+177 TESVQVPCLYGVFKT
-192 AIYLPVQR
+192 AIYLPAQR

-259 DEKVLANSNLT
+259 DEKVLANSNMT

-371 AVEQEKDT
+371 AAEQEKDT

-398 KKYKLFSVVAVG
+398 KKYKLFSVVTVG

-430 GLSGKIRTDVTETS
+430 GLSGKMRTDVTGTS

-541 NTSKNRKKIETYAVR
+541 NTSKNRKKIETDSYGSDSVFRVR
-556 KNMEERVNNFIRK
+556 LVDGGVNFENQAGRGIVRDLKKTEQTVFVCDTSAIYK
-569 QIKEGRQAYIVCPL
+569 KENKSVIWFNCVNDKKEQRIWSASPSVWDQTKWEQYYIV
-583 VEENEDMEG
+583 EG
-592 LQSVIE
+592 KK
-598 LAERYQKETFSE
+598 KESTMLRLRPATFFGKGKAGYE
-610 YKVAYLHGKMKPKE
+610 WQQFYLT
-624 KDEIMLKF
+624 
-632 KDGEIQILIATTVIE
+632 KDGKEHVTDEDSIIYDPDAVTQEDVDKMGAFIDHLWKNRLEKAECLISTYE
-647 VGVNVPN
+647 YLDMYSGYGD
-654 ASIMVVENAE
+654 IMHEKL
-664 RFGLAQ
+664 LA
-670 LHQLRGRV
+670 
-678 GRGEYQSYCILK
+678 
-690 YEGNGDTI
+690 
-698 RQRMKVMC
+698 
-706 DTNDGF
+706 
-712 VISEKDLELRG
+712 
-723 SGDFFGTEQHGLPEF
+723 
-738 KIANLFEDIGTL
+738 
-750 KKVQGLAIK
+750 
-759 IMEDDPLLEKEKN
+759 EKEKM
-772 KKLNELVKEKFSSR
+772 E
-786 IEI
+786 

>member
-1 MQKRRGDRMREIMIS
+1 MREIMIS

-68 NQVQD
+68 NQVQN
-73 HTENTKEIEND
+73 HTENTKEIETD

-109 EEKET
+109 EEKEI

-136 LAGTGSILLVVLVAN
+136 LAGTCSILLVVLVAN

-192 AIYLPVQR
+192 AIYLPAQR

-212 ICHEECHYRQRD
+212 ICHEECHYRQGD

-326 AVIMATSVV
+326 AVIMVTSVV

-371 AVEQEKDT
+371 AAEQEKDT

-398 KKYKLFSVVAVG
+398 KKYKLFSVVTVG

-430 GLSGKIRTDVTETS
+430 GLSGKMRTDVTGTS

-452 ADVYVLQGDEVK
+452 ADVYVLQDDEVK

-541 NTSKNRKKIETYAVR
+541 NTSKNRKKIETDSYGSDSVFRVR
-556 KNMEERVNNFIRK
+556 LVDGGVNFENQAGRGIVRDLKKTEQTVFVCDTSAIYK
-569 QIKEGRQAYIVCPL
+569 KENKPVIWFNCVNDKKEQRIWSASPSVWDQTKWEQYYIV
-583 VEENEDMEG
+583 EG
-592 LQSVIE
+592 KK
-598 LAERYQKETFSE
+598 KESTMLRLRPATFFGKGKAGYE
-610 YKVAYLHGKMKPKE
+610 WQQFYLT
-624 KDEIMLKF
+624 
-632 KDGEIQILIATTVIE
+632 KDGKEHVTDEDSIIYDPDAVTQEDVDKMGAFIDHLWKNRLEKAECLISTYE
-647 VGVNVPN
+647 YLDMYSGYGD
-654 ASIMVVENAE
+654 IMHEKL
-664 RFGLAQ
+664 LA
-670 LHQLRGRV
+670 
-678 GRGEYQSYCILK
+678 
-690 YEGNGDTI
+690 
-698 RQRMKVMC
+698 
-706 DTNDGF
+706 
-712 VISEKDLELRG
+712 
-723 SGDFFGTEQHGLPEF
+723 
-738 KIANLFEDIGTL
+738 
-750 KKVQGLAIK
+750 
-759 IMEDDPLLEKEKN
+759 EKEKM
-772 KKLNELVKEKFSSR
+772 E
-786 IEI
+786 

>member
-1 MQKRRGDRMREIMIS
+1 MREIMIS

-68 NQVQD
+68 NQVQN
-73 HTENTKEIEND
+73 HTENTKEIETD

-104 KMTVP
+104 KMTVL

-177 TENVQVPCLYGVFKT
+177 TESVQVPCLYGVFKT
-192 AIYLPVQR
+192 AIYLPAQR

-212 ICHEECHYRQRD
+212 ICHEECHYRQGD

-326 AVIMATSVV
+326 AVIMVTSVV

-371 AVEQEKDT
+371 AAEQEKDT

-398 KKYKLFSVVAVG
+398 KKYKLFSVVTVG

-430 GLSGKIRTDVTETS
+430 GLSSKIRTDVTETS

-541 NTSKNRKKIETYAVR
+541 NTSKNRKKIETDSYGSDSVFRVR
-556 KNMEERVNNFIRK
+556 LVDGGVNFENQAGSDIVRDLKKTEQTVFVCDTSAIYK
-569 QIKEGRQAYIVCPL
+569 KENKPVLWFNCVNDKKEQRIWSASPSVWDQTKWEQYYIV
-583 VEENEDMEG
+583 EG
-592 LQSVIE
+592 KK
-598 LAERYQKETFSE
+598 KESTMLRLRPATFFGKGKAGYE
-610 YKVAYLHGKMKPKE
+610 WQQFYLT
-624 KDEIMLKF
+624 
-632 KDGEIQILIATTVIE
+632 KDGKEHVTDEDSIIYDPDAVTQEDVDKMGAFIDHLWKNRLEKAECLISTYE
-647 VGVNVPN
+647 YLDMYSGYGD
-654 ASIMVVENAE
+654 IM
-664 RFGLAQ
+664 
-670 LHQLRGRV
+670 H
-678 GRGEYQSYCILK
+678 
-690 YEGNGDTI
+690 
-698 RQRMKVMC
+698 
-706 DTNDGF
+706 
-712 VISEKDLELRG
+712 EK
-723 SGDFFGTEQHGLPEF
+723 
-738 KIANLFEDIGTL
+738 
-750 KKVQGLAIK
+750 
-759 IMEDDPLLEKEKN
+759 LLTEKEKM
-772 KKLNELVKEKFSSR
+772 E
-786 IEI
+786 

>member
-1 MQKRRGDRMREIMIS
+1 MREIMIS

-68 NQVQD
+68 NQVQN
-73 HTENTKEIEND
+73 HTENTKEIETD
-84 KMQEGSLNTLVL
+84 KMQEGSSNTVVL
-96 HKNTTTNS
+96 HKNTTANS
-104 KMTVP
+104 KITVT

-114 PAQISAQ
+114 PTQISAQ
-121 EKMQEAWKA
+121 EKLQEAWKA

-136 LAGTGSILLVVLVAN
+136 LAGTCCILLVVLAAN

-177 TENVQVPCLYGVFKT
+177 TENVQVPCLYGMLKT
-192 AIYLPVQR
+192 AIYLPAQR
-200 LDQLTEEQVKWI
+200 IDQLTEEQVKWI
-212 ICHEECHYRQRD
+212 ICHEECHYRQGD

-259 DEKVLANSNLT
+259 DEKVLVNSNLT
-270 QKIAYGKTLIC
+270 QKIAYGRTLIC
-281 VASRDRKLSVFY
+281 VASKEQKMSVFY
-293 PTTAV
+293 PTTAAA
-298 VGTKKELKNR
+298 GTKKELKNR

-315 NKYKRKAKVVL
+315 YKYKRKARVIL
-326 AVIMATSVV
+326 AVFMAASVV

-345 QKDAQNSS
+345 QKEAQNSS
-353 ATSDKIEKLQTTK
+353 ATSDKTEKLQTTK

-371 AVEQEKDT
+371 AAEQEKDT
-379 IKDDTK
+379 IKDYTK

-398 KKYKLFSVVAVG
+398 KKYKLFSVVTVG

-430 GLSGKIRTDVTETS
+430 GLSGKIRTDVTGTG

-452 ADVYVLQGDEVK
+452 ADVYVLQGEEVK

-526 FFWNFEVADSVIFWN
+526 FFWNFDVADSVIFWN
-541 NTSKNRKKIETYAVR
+541 NTSKNRKKIETDSYGSDSVFRVR
-556 KNMEERVNNFIRK
+556 LVDGGVNFENQAGSDIVRDRK
-569 QIKEGRQAYIVCPL
+569 KTEQTVFVCDTSAIYKKENKPVIWFNCVNDKKEQRIWSASP
-583 VEENEDMEG
+583 
-592 LQSVIE
+592 SVWDQTKWE
-598 LAERYQKETFSE
+598 QYYTVDGDKKEATMLRLRPATFSGKGKAGYE
-610 YKVAYLHGKMKPKE
+610 WQQFYLT
-624 KDEIMLKF
+624 
-632 KDGEIQILIATTVIE
+632 KDGKEHVTDEDSIIYDPDAVTQEDVDKMGAFIDHLWKNRLEKAECLISTYE
-647 VGVNVPN
+647 YLDMYSGYGD
-654 ASIMVVENAE
+654 IMHEKL
-664 RFGLAQ
+664 LA
-670 LHQLRGRV
+670 
-678 GRGEYQSYCILK
+678 
-690 YEGNGDTI
+690 
-698 RQRMKVMC
+698 
-706 DTNDGF
+706 
-712 VISEKDLELRG
+712 
-723 SGDFFGTEQHGLPEF
+723 
-738 KIANLFEDIGTL
+738 
-750 KKVQGLAIK
+750 
-759 IMEDDPLLEKEKN
+759 EKEKM
-772 KKLNELVKEKFSSR
+772 E
-786 IEI
+786 

>member
-1 MQKRRGDRMREIMIS
+1 M
-16 STVMILLVMLFRVI
+16 
-30 FRGKVRHCLI
+30 
-40 YAMWLF
+40 
-46 VALRLLVPVNI
+46 
-57 GTFSFGVSGMM
+57 
-68 NQVQD
+68 
-73 HTENTKEIEND
+73 
-84 KMQEGSLNTLVL
+84 
-96 HKNTTTNS
+96 
-104 KMTVP
+104 
-109 EEKET
+109 
-114 PAQISAQ
+114 
-121 EKMQEAWKA
+121 
-130 YKDKIW
+130 
-136 LAGTGSILLVVLVAN
+136 
-151 IFYVHKLKKNRKS
+151 
-164 FDKFREGKLPVYV
+164 
-177 TENVQVPCLYGVFKT
+177 
-192 AIYLPVQR
+192 
-200 LDQLTEEQVKWI
+200 
-212 ICHEECHYRQRD
+212 
-224 HIWSLLRILL
+224 
-234 TAVYWF
+234 
-240 HPLVWAA
+240 
-247 AYLSKKDAEISC
+247 SKKDAEISC
-259 DEKVLANSNLT
+259 DEKVLANSNMT

-371 AVEQEKDT
+371 AAEQGKDT

-541 NTSKNRKKIETYAVR
+541 NTSKNRKKIETDSYGSDSVFRVR
-556 KNMEERVNNFIRK
+556 LVDGGVNFENQAGRGIVRDLKKTEQTVFVCDTSAIYK
-569 QIKEGRQAYIVCPL
+569 KENKSVIWFNCVNDKKEQRIWSASPSVWDQSKWEQYYIV
-583 VEENEDMEG
+583 EG
-592 LQSVIE
+592 KK
-598 LAERYQKETFSE
+598 KESTMLRLRPATFSGKGKAGYE
-610 YKVAYLHGKMKPKE
+610 WQQFYLT
-624 KDEIMLKF
+624 
-632 KDGEIQILIATTVIE
+632 KDGKEHVTDEDSIIYDPDAVTQEDVDKMGAFIDHLWKNRLEKAECLISTYE
-647 VGVNVPN
+647 YLDMYSGYGD
-654 ASIMVVENAE
+654 IMHEKL
-664 RFGLAQ
+664 LA
-670 LHQLRGRV
+670 
-678 GRGEYQSYCILK
+678 
-690 YEGNGDTI
+690 
-698 RQRMKVMC
+698 
-706 DTNDGF
+706 
-712 VISEKDLELRG
+712 
-723 SGDFFGTEQHGLPEF
+723 
-738 KIANLFEDIGTL
+738 
-750 KKVQGLAIK
+750 
-759 IMEDDPLLEKEKN
+759 EKEKM
-772 KKLNELVKEKFSSR
+772 E
-786 IEI
+786 

>member
-1 MQKRRGDRMREIMIS
+1 MREIMIS

-68 NQVQD
+68 NQVQN
-73 HTENTKEIEND
+73 HTENTKEIETD

-121 EKMQEAWKA
+121 EKLQEAWKA

-136 LAGTGSILLVVLVAN
+136 LAGTCSILLVVLAAN

-192 AIYLPVQR
+192 AIYLPAQR

-212 ICHEECHYRQRD
+212 ICHEECHYRQGD

-259 DEKVLANSNLT
+259 DEKVLANSNMT

-326 AVIMATSVV
+326 AVIMVTSVV

-371 AVEQEKDT
+371 AAEQEKDT

-398 KKYKLFSVVAVG
+398 KKYKLFSVVTVG

-430 GLSGKIRTDVTETS
+430 GLSGKIRTDVTGTS

-541 NTSKNRKKIETYAVR
+541 NTSKNRKKIETDSYGSDSVFRVR
-556 KNMEERVNNFIRK
+556 LVDGGVNFENQAGRGIVRDLKKTEQTVFVCDTSAIYK
-569 QIKEGRQAYIVCPL
+569 KENKPVIWFNCVNDKKEQRIWSASPSVWDQTKWEQYYIV
-583 VEENEDMEG
+583 EG
-592 LQSVIE
+592 KK
-598 LAERYQKETFSE
+598 KESTMLRLRPATFSGKGKAGYE
-610 YKVAYLHGKMKPKE
+610 WQQFYLT
-624 KDEIMLKF
+624 
-632 KDGEIQILIATTVIE
+632 KDGKEHVTDE
-647 VGVNVPN
+647 D
-654 ASIMVVENAE
+654 SIIYDPDSVTQEDVDNMGAFIDHLWKNRLEKAE
-664 RFGLAQ
+664 CRISTYEYLDMYSGYGDIMHEKLLA
-670 LHQLRGRV
+670 
-678 GRGEYQSYCILK
+678 
-690 YEGNGDTI
+690 
-698 RQRMKVMC
+698 
-706 DTNDGF
+706 
-712 VISEKDLELRG
+712 
-723 SGDFFGTEQHGLPEF
+723 
-738 KIANLFEDIGTL
+738 
-750 KKVQGLAIK
+750 
-759 IMEDDPLLEKEKN
+759 EKEKM
-772 KKLNELVKEKFSSR
+772 E
-786 IEI
+786 

>member
-1 MQKRRGDRMREIMIS
+1 MREIMIS

-68 NQVQD
+68 NQVQN
-73 HTENTKEIEND
+73 HTENTKEIETD

-104 KMTVP
+104 KMTVL

-136 LAGTGSILLVVLVAN
+136 LAGTGSILLVVLAAN

-177 TENVQVPCLYGVFKT
+177 TESVQVPCLYGVFKT
-192 AIYLPVQR
+192 AIYLPAQR

-212 ICHEECHYRQRD
+212 ICHEECHYRQGD

-326 AVIMATSVV
+326 AVIMVTSVV

-371 AVEQEKDT
+371 AAEQEKDT

-398 KKYKLFSVVAVG
+398 KKYKLFSVVTVG

-430 GLSGKIRTDVTETS
+430 GLSSKIRTDVTETS

-541 NTSKNRKKIETYAVR
+541 NTSKNRKKIETDSYGSDSVFRVR
-556 KNMEERVNNFIRK
+556 LVDGGVNFENQAGSDIVRDLKKTEQTVFVCDTSAIYK
-569 QIKEGRQAYIVCPL
+569 KENKPVLWFNCVNDKKEQRIWSASPSVWDQTKWEQYYIV
-583 VEENEDMEG
+583 EG
-592 LQSVIE
+592 KK
-598 LAERYQKETFSE
+598 KESTMLRLRPATFFGKGKAGYE
-610 YKVAYLHGKMKPKE
+610 WQQFYLT
-624 KDEIMLKF
+624 
-632 KDGEIQILIATTVIE
+632 KDGKEHVTDEDSIIYDPDAVTQEDVDKMGAFIDHLWKNRLEKAECLISTYE
-647 VGVNVPN
+647 YLDMYSGYGD
-654 ASIMVVENAE
+654 IMHEKL
-664 RFGLAQ
+664 LA
-670 LHQLRGRV
+670 
-678 GRGEYQSYCILK
+678 
-690 YEGNGDTI
+690 
-698 RQRMKVMC
+698 
-706 DTNDGF
+706 
-712 VISEKDLELRG
+712 
-723 SGDFFGTEQHGLPEF
+723 
-738 KIANLFEDIGTL
+738 
-750 KKVQGLAIK
+750 
-759 IMEDDPLLEKEKN
+759 EKEKM
-772 KKLNELVKEKFSSR
+772 K
-786 IEI
+786 

>member
-1 MQKRRGDRMREIMIS
+1 MREIMIS

-68 NQVQD
+68 NQVQN

-84 KMQEGSLNTLVL
+84 EMQEGSLNTLVM

-136 LAGTGSILLVVLVAN
+136 LAGTCSILLVVLVAN

-192 AIYLPVQR
+192 AIYLPAQR

-212 ICHEECHYRQRD
+212 ICHEECHYRQGD

-259 DEKVLANSNLT
+259 DEKVLANSNMT

-281 VASRDRKLSVFY
+281 VASRDWKLSVFY

-371 AVEQEKDT
+371 AAEQEKDT

-398 KKYKLFSVVAVG
+398 KKYKLFSVVTVG

-430 GLSGKIRTDVTETS
+430 GLSSRIRTDVTETS

-452 ADVYVLQGDEVK
+452 ADVYVLQGDEVN

-541 NTSKNRKKIETYAVR
+541 NTSKNRKKIETDSYGSDSVFRVR
-556 KNMEERVNNFIRK
+556 LVDGSVNFENQAGRDIVRDLKKTEQTVFVCDTSAIYK
-569 QIKEGRQAYIVCPL
+569 KENKPVIWFNCVNDKKEQRIWSASPSVWDQTKWEQYYIV
-583 VEENEDMEG
+583 EG
-592 LQSVIE
+592 KK
-598 LAERYQKETFSE
+598 KESTMLRLRPATFSGKGKAGYE
-610 YKVAYLHGKMKPKE
+610 WQQFYLT
-624 KDEIMLKF
+624 
-632 KDGEIQILIATTVIE
+632 KDGKEHVTDEDSIIYDPDAVTQEDVDKMGAFIDHLWKNRLEKAECLISTYE
-647 VGVNVPN
+647 YLDMYSGYGD
-654 ASIMVVENAE
+654 IMHEKL
-664 RFGLAQ
+664 LA
-670 LHQLRGRV
+670 
-678 GRGEYQSYCILK
+678 
-690 YEGNGDTI
+690 
-698 RQRMKVMC
+698 
-706 DTNDGF
+706 
-712 VISEKDLELRG
+712 
-723 SGDFFGTEQHGLPEF
+723 
-738 KIANLFEDIGTL
+738 
-750 KKVQGLAIK
+750 
-759 IMEDDPLLEKEKN
+759 EKEKM
-772 KKLNELVKEKFSSR
+772 EKN
-786 IEI
+786 

>member
-68 NQVQD
+68 NQVQN
-73 HTENTKEIEND
+73 HTENTKEIETD

-121 EKMQEAWKA
+121 EKLQEAWKA

-136 LAGTGSILLVVLVAN
+136 LAGTCSILLVVLAAN

-192 AIYLPVQR
+192 AIYLPAQR

-212 ICHEECHYRQRD
+212 ICHEECHYRQGD

-259 DEKVLANSNLT
+259 DEKVLANSNMT

-326 AVIMATSVV
+326 AVIMVTSVV

-371 AVEQEKDT
+371 AAEQEKDT

-398 KKYKLFSVVAVG
+398 KKYKLFSVVTVG

-430 GLSGKIRTDVTETS
+430 GLSGKIRTDVTGTS

-541 NTSKNRKKIETYAVR
+541 NTSKNRKKIETDSYGSDSVFRVR
-556 KNMEERVNNFIRK
+556 LVDGGVNFENQAGRGIVRDLKKTEQTVFVCDTSAIYK
-569 QIKEGRQAYIVCPL
+569 KENKPVIWFNCVNDKKEQRIWSASPSVWDQSKWEQYYT
-583 VEENEDMEG
+583 VEG
-592 LQSVIE
+592 KK
-598 LAERYQKETFSE
+598 KESTMLRLRPATFSGKGKAGYE
-610 YKVAYLHGKMKPKE
+610 WQQFYLT
-624 KDEIMLKF
+624 
-632 KDGEIQILIATTVIE
+632 KDGKEHVTDEDSIIYDPDAVTQEDVDNMGAFIDHLWKNRLEKAECLISTYE
-647 VGVNVPN
+647 YLDMYSGYGD
-654 ASIMVVENAE
+654 IMHEKL
-664 RFGLAQ
+664 LA
-670 LHQLRGRV
+670 
-678 GRGEYQSYCILK
+678 
-690 YEGNGDTI
+690 
-698 RQRMKVMC
+698 
-706 DTNDGF
+706 
-712 VISEKDLELRG
+712 
-723 SGDFFGTEQHGLPEF
+723 
-738 KIANLFEDIGTL
+738 
-750 KKVQGLAIK
+750 
-759 IMEDDPLLEKEKN
+759 EKEKM
-772 KKLNELVKEKFSSR
+772 K
-786 IEI
+786 

>member
-1 MQKRRGDRMREIMIS
+1 MREIMIS

-68 NQVQD
+68 NQVQN
-73 HTENTKEIEND
+73 HTENTKEIETD

-121 EKMQEAWKA
+121 EKLQEAWKA

-136 LAGTGSILLVVLVAN
+136 LAGTCSILLVVLAAN

-192 AIYLPVQR
+192 AIYLPAQR

-212 ICHEECHYRQRD
+212 ICHEECHYRQGD

-259 DEKVLANSNLT
+259 DEKVLANSNMT

-326 AVIMATSVV
+326 AVIMVTSVV

-371 AVEQEKDT
+371 AAEQEKDT

-398 KKYKLFSVVAVG
+398 KKYKLFSVVTVG

-430 GLSGKIRTDVTETS
+430 GLSGKIRTDVTGTS

-526 FFWNFEVADSVIFWN
+526 FFWNFEVADSVILWN
-541 NTSKNRKKIETYAVR
+541 NTSKNRKKIETDSYGSDSVFRVR
-556 KNMEERVNNFIRK
+556 LVDGGVNFENQAGRGIVRDLKKTEQTVFVCDTSAIYK
-569 QIKEGRQAYIVCPL
+569 KENKPVIWFNCVNDKKEQRIWSASPSVWDQTKWEQYYIV
-583 VEENEDMEG
+583 EG
-592 LQSVIE
+592 KK
-598 LAERYQKETFSE
+598 KESTMLRLRPATFSGKGKAGYE
-610 YKVAYLHGKMKPKE
+610 WQQFYLT
-624 KDEIMLKF
+624 
-632 KDGEIQILIATTVIE
+632 KDGKEHVTDEDSIIYDPDSVTQEDVDNMGAFIDHLWKNRLEKAECLISTYE
-647 VGVNVPN
+647 YLDMYSGYGD
-654 ASIMVVENAE
+654 IMHEKL
-664 RFGLAQ
+664 LA
-670 LHQLRGRV
+670 
-678 GRGEYQSYCILK
+678 
-690 YEGNGDTI
+690 
-698 RQRMKVMC
+698 
-706 DTNDGF
+706 
-712 VISEKDLELRG
+712 
-723 SGDFFGTEQHGLPEF
+723 
-738 KIANLFEDIGTL
+738 
-750 KKVQGLAIK
+750 
-759 IMEDDPLLEKEKN
+759 EKEKM
-772 KKLNELVKEKFSSR
+772 E
-786 IEI
+786 

>member
-1 MQKRRGDRMREIMIS
+1 MREIMIS

-57 GTFSFGVSGMM
+57 GSFSFGVSGMV
-68 NQVQD
+68 NQVQN
-73 HTENTKEIEND
+73 HTENTNKIEPD
-84 KMQEGSLNTLVL
+84 KMQEGSSNIVVL
-96 HKNTTTNS
+96 HKNTTANS
-104 KMTVP
+104 KITVT

-114 PAQISAQ
+114 PTQISAQ
-121 EKMQEAWKA
+121 EKLQEAWKA

-136 LAGTGSILLVVLVAN
+136 LAGTCCILLVVLAAN

-177 TENVQVPCLYGVFKT
+177 TENVQVPCLYGVLKT
-192 AIYLPVQR
+192 AIYLPAQR

-212 ICHEECHYRQRD
+212 ICHEECHYRQGD

-259 DEKVLANSNLT
+259 DEKVLVNSNLT
-270 QKIAYGKTLIC
+270 QKIAYGRTLIC
-281 VASRDRKLSVFY
+281 VASKEQKMSVFY
-293 PTTAV
+293 PTTAAA
-298 VGTKKELKNR
+298 GTKKELKNR

-315 NKYKRKAKVVL
+315 NKYKRKARVIL
-326 AVIMATSVV
+326 AVFMVASVV

-345 QKDAQNSS
+345 QKEAQNSS
-353 ATSDKIEKLQTTK
+353 ATSDKTENLQATK

-371 AVEQEKDT
+371 AAEQEKDT
-379 IKDDTK
+379 IKDYTK
-385 WNEKFTDFLKENQ
+385 WNEKFTDFLKENE
-398 KKYKLFSVVAVG
+398 KKYKLFSVVTVG
-410 EKREP
+410 ENREP

-430 GLSGKIRTDVTETS
+430 GLSGKIRTDVTGTG

-452 ADVYVLQGDEVK
+452 ADVYVLQGEEVK

-473 SGEWIHVNEGKVYV
+473 SGELIHVNEGKVYV

-526 FFWNFEVADSVIFWN
+526 FFWNFDVADSVIFWN
-541 NTSKNRKKIETYAVR
+541 NTSKNRKKIETDSYGSDSVFRVR
-556 KNMEERVNNFIRK
+556 LVDGGVNFENQAGRGIVRDLKKTEQTVFVCDTSAIYK
-569 QIKEGRQAYIVCPL
+569 KENKSVIWFNCVNDKKEQRIWSASPSVWDQTKWEQYYIV
-583 VEENEDMEG
+583 EG
-592 LQSVIE
+592 KK
-598 LAERYQKETFSE
+598 KESTMLRLRPATFSGKGKAGYE
-610 YKVAYLHGKMKPKE
+610 WQQFYLT
-624 KDEIMLKF
+624 
-632 KDGEIQILIATTVIE
+632 KDGKEHMTDEDSIIYDPDAVTQEDVDKMGAFIDHLWKNRLEKAECLISTYE
-647 VGVNVPN
+647 YLDMYSGYGD
-654 ASIMVVENAE
+654 IMHEKL
-664 RFGLAQ
+664 LA
-670 LHQLRGRV
+670 
-678 GRGEYQSYCILK
+678 
-690 YEGNGDTI
+690 
-698 RQRMKVMC
+698 
-706 DTNDGF
+706 
-712 VISEKDLELRG
+712 
-723 SGDFFGTEQHGLPEF
+723 
-738 KIANLFEDIGTL
+738 
-750 KKVQGLAIK
+750 
-759 IMEDDPLLEKEKN
+759 EKEKM
-772 KKLNELVKEKFSSR
+772 E
-786 IEI
+786 

>member
-1 MQKRRGDRMREIMIS
+1 MREIMIS

-68 NQVQD
+68 NQVQN
-73 HTENTKEIEND
+73 HTENTKEIETD

-121 EKMQEAWKA
+121 EKLQVAWKE

-136 LAGTGSILLVVLVAN
+136 LAGTCSILLVVLAAN

-192 AIYLPVQR
+192 AIYLPAQR

-212 ICHEECHYRQRD
+212 ICHEECHYRQGD

-259 DEKVLANSNLT
+259 DEKVLANSNMT

-326 AVIMATSVV
+326 AVIMVTSVV

-371 AVEQEKDT
+371 AAEQEKDT

-398 KKYKLFSVVAVG
+398 KKYKLFSVVTVG

-430 GLSGKIRTDVTETS
+430 GLSGKIRTDVTGTS

-541 NTSKNRKKIETYAVR
+541 NTSKNRKKIETDSYGSDSVFRVR
-556 KNMEERVNNFIRK
+556 LVDGGVNFENQAGRGIVRDLKKTEQTVFVCDTSAIYK
-569 QIKEGRQAYIVCPL
+569 KENKPVIWFNCVNDKKEQRIWSASPSVWDQSKWEQYYT
-583 VEENEDMEG
+583 VEG
-592 LQSVIE
+592 KK
-598 LAERYQKETFSE
+598 KESTMLRLRPATFSGKGKAGYE
-610 YKVAYLHGKMKPKE
+610 WQQFYLT
-624 KDEIMLKF
+624 
-632 KDGEIQILIATTVIE
+632 KDGKEHVTDEDSIIYDPDAVTQEDVDNMGAFIDHLWKNRLEKAECLISTYE
-647 VGVNVPN
+647 YLDMYSGYGD
-654 ASIMVVENAE
+654 IMHEKL
-664 RFGLAQ
+664 LA
-670 LHQLRGRV
+670 
-678 GRGEYQSYCILK
+678 
-690 YEGNGDTI
+690 
-698 RQRMKVMC
+698 
-706 DTNDGF
+706 
-712 VISEKDLELRG
+712 
-723 SGDFFGTEQHGLPEF
+723 
-738 KIANLFEDIGTL
+738 
-750 KKVQGLAIK
+750 
-759 IMEDDPLLEKEKN
+759 EKEKM
-772 KKLNELVKEKFSSR
+772 K
-786 IEI
+786 

>member
-1 MQKRRGDRMREIMIS
+1 MREIMIS

-68 NQVQD
+68 NQVQN
-73 HTENTKEIEND
+73 HTENTKEIETD
-84 KMQEGSLNTLVL
+84 KMQEGSSNIVVLN
-96 HKNTTTNS
+96 KNTAANS
-104 KMTVP
+104 KITVP
-109 EEKET
+109 EAKET
-114 PAQISAQ
+114 PTQISAQ
-121 EKMQEAWKA
+121 EKLQEAWKA

-136 LAGTGSILLVVLVAN
+136 LAGTCCILLVVLAAN

-177 TENVQVPCLYGVFKT
+177 TENVQVPCLYGMLKT
-192 AIYLPVQR
+192 AIYLPAQR
-200 LDQLTEEQVKWI
+200 IDQLTEEQVKWI
-212 ICHEECHYRQRD
+212 ICHEECHYRQGD

-259 DEKVLANSNLT
+259 DEKVLVNSNLT
-270 QKIAYGKTLIC
+270 QKIAYGRTLIC
-281 VASRDRKLSVFY
+281 VASKEQKMSVFY
-293 PTTAV
+293 PTTAAA
-298 VGTKKELKNR
+298 GTKKELKNR

-315 NKYKRKAKVVL
+315 YKYKRKARVIL
-326 AVIMATSVV
+326 AVFMAASVV

-345 QKDAQNSS
+345 QKEAQNSS
-353 ATSDKIEKLQTTK
+353 ATSDKTEKLQTTK

-371 AVEQEKDT
+371 AAEQEKDT
-379 IKDDTK
+379 IKDYTK
-385 WNEKFTDFLKENQ
+385 WNEKFTDFLKENE
-398 KKYKLFSVVAVG
+398 KKYKLFSVVTVG

-430 GLSGKIRTDVTETS
+430 GLSGKIRTDVTGTG

-452 ADVYVLQGDEVK
+452 ADVYVLQGEEVK

-526 FFWNFEVADSVIFWN
+526 FFWNFDVADSVIFWN
-541 NTSKNRKKIETYAVR
+541 NTSKNRKKIETDSYGSDSVFRVR
-556 KNMEERVNNFIRK
+556 LVDGGVNFENRAGRGIVRDRK
-569 QIKEGRQAYIVCPL
+569 KTEQTVFVCDTSAIYKKENKP
-583 VEENEDMEG
+583 
-592 LQSVIE
+592 VIWFNCVNDK
-598 LAERYQKETFSE
+598 KEQRIWSASPNVWDQTKWEQYYTVDGDKKESTMLRLRPATFSGKGKAGYE
-610 YKVAYLHGKMKPKE
+610 WQQFYLT
-624 KDEIMLKF
+624 
-632 KDGEIQILIATTVIE
+632 KDGKEHVTDEDSIIYDPDVVTQEDVDKMGAFIDHLWKNRLEKAECLISTYE
-647 VGVNVPN
+647 YLDMYSGYGD
-654 ASIMVVENAE
+654 IMHEKL
-664 RFGLAQ
+664 LA
-670 LHQLRGRV
+670 
-678 GRGEYQSYCILK
+678 
-690 YEGNGDTI
+690 
-698 RQRMKVMC
+698 
-706 DTNDGF
+706 
-712 VISEKDLELRG
+712 
-723 SGDFFGTEQHGLPEF
+723 
-738 KIANLFEDIGTL
+738 
-750 KKVQGLAIK
+750 
-759 IMEDDPLLEKEKN
+759 EKEKM
-772 KKLNELVKEKFSSR
+772 E
-786 IEI
+786 

>member
-1 MQKRRGDRMREIMIS
+1 MREIMIS

-57 GTFSFGVSGMM
+57 GSFSFGVSGMM
-68 NQVQD
+68 NQVQN
-73 HTENTKEIEND
+73 HTENTKEIETD
-84 KMQEGSLNTLVL
+84 KMQEGSSNTVVL
-96 HKNTTTNS
+96 HKNITTNS

-136 LAGTGSILLVVLVAN
+136 LAGTCSILLVVLVAN

-177 TENVQVPCLYGVFKT
+177 TENVQVPCLYGVFKI
-192 AIYLPVQR
+192 AIYLPAQR

-212 ICHEECHYRQRD
+212 ICHEECHYRQGD

-259 DEKVLANSNLT
+259 DEKVLANSNMT

-371 AVEQEKDT
+371 AAEQEKDT

-398 KKYKLFSVVAVG
+398 KKYKLFSVVTVG

-444 EPMKIKTG
+444 EPMKIKMG
-452 ADVYVLQGDEVK
+452 ADVYVLQDDEVK

-505 NEIAQKMDKDY
+505 NEIAQKMGKDY

-541 NTSKNRKKIETYAVR
+541 NTSKNRKKIETDSYGSDSVFRVR
-556 KNMEERVNNFIRK
+556 LVDGGVNFENQAGSDIVRDLKKTEQTVFVCDTSAIYK
-569 QIKEGRQAYIVCPL
+569 KENKPVIWFNCVNDKKEQRIWSASPSVWDQSKWEQYYIV
-583 VEENEDMEG
+583 EG
-592 LQSVIE
+592 KK
-598 LAERYQKETFSE
+598 KESTMLRLRPATFSGKGKAGYE
-610 YKVAYLHGKMKPKE
+610 WQQFYLT
-624 KDEIMLKF
+624 
-632 KDGEIQILIATTVIE
+632 KDGKEHVTDEDSIIYDPDAVTQEDVDKMGAFIDHLWKNRLEKAECLISTYE
-647 VGVNVPN
+647 YLDMYSGYGD
-654 ASIMVVENAE
+654 IMHEKL
-664 RFGLAQ
+664 LA
-670 LHQLRGRV
+670 
-678 GRGEYQSYCILK
+678 
-690 YEGNGDTI
+690 
-698 RQRMKVMC
+698 
-706 DTNDGF
+706 
-712 VISEKDLELRG
+712 
-723 SGDFFGTEQHGLPEF
+723 
-738 KIANLFEDIGTL
+738 
-750 KKVQGLAIK
+750 
-759 IMEDDPLLEKEKN
+759 EKEKM
-772 KKLNELVKEKFSSR
+772 K
-786 IEI
+786 

>member
-1 MQKRRGDRMREIMIS
+1 MREIMIS

-68 NQVQD
+68 NQVQN
-73 HTENTKEIEND
+73 HTENTKEIETD
-84 KMQEGSLNTLVL
+84 KMQEGSSNTVVL
-96 HKNTTTNS
+96 HKNTTANS
-104 KMTVP
+104 KITVT

-114 PAQISAQ
+114 PTQISAQ
-121 EKMQEAWKA
+121 EKLQEAWKA

-136 LAGTGSILLVVLVAN
+136 LAGTCCILLVVLAAN

-177 TENVQVPCLYGVFKT
+177 TENVQVPCLYGVLKT
-192 AIYLPVQR
+192 AIYLPAQR
-200 LDQLTEEQVKWI
+200 IDQLTEEQVKWI
-212 ICHEECHYRQRD
+212 ICHEECHYRQGD

-259 DEKVLANSNLT
+259 DEKVLVNSNLT
-270 QKIAYGKTLIC
+270 QKIAYGGTLIC
-281 VASRDRKLSVFY
+281 VASKEQKMSVFY
-293 PTTAV
+293 PTTAAA
-298 VGTKKELKNR
+298 GTKKELKNR

-315 NKYKRKAKVVL
+315 YKYKRKARVIL
-326 AVIMATSVV
+326 AVFMAASVV

-345 QKDAQNSS
+345 QKEAQNSS
-353 ATSDKIEKLQTTK
+353 ATSDKTEKLQTTK

-371 AVEQEKDT
+371 AAEQEKDT
-379 IKDDTK
+379 IKDYTK
-385 WNEKFTDFLKENQ
+385 WNEKFTDFLKENE
-398 KKYKLFSVVAVG
+398 KKYKLFSVVTVG

-541 NTSKNRKKIETYAVR
+541 NTSKNRKKIETDSYGSDSVFRVR
-556 KNMEERVNNFIRK
+556 LVDGGVNFENQAGRGIVRDRK
-569 QIKEGRQAYIVCPL
+569 KTEQTVFVCDTSAIYKKENKPVIWFNCVNDKKEQRIWSASP
-583 VEENEDMEG
+583 
-592 LQSVIE
+592 SVWDQTKWE
-598 LAERYQKETFSE
+598 QYYTVDGDKKEATMLRLRPATFSGKGKAGYE
-610 YKVAYLHGKMKPKE
+610 WQQFYLT
-624 KDEIMLKF
+624 
-632 KDGEIQILIATTVIE
+632 KDGKEHVTDEDSIIYDPDVVTQEDVDKMGAFIDHLWKNRLEKAECLISTYE
-647 VGVNVPN
+647 YLDMYSGYGD
-654 ASIMVVENAE
+654 IMHEKL
-664 RFGLAQ
+664 LA
-670 LHQLRGRV
+670 
-678 GRGEYQSYCILK
+678 
-690 YEGNGDTI
+690 
-698 RQRMKVMC
+698 
-706 DTNDGF
+706 
-712 VISEKDLELRG
+712 
-723 SGDFFGTEQHGLPEF
+723 
-738 KIANLFEDIGTL
+738 
-750 KKVQGLAIK
+750 
-759 IMEDDPLLEKEKN
+759 EKEKM
-772 KKLNELVKEKFSSR
+772 E
-786 IEI
+786 